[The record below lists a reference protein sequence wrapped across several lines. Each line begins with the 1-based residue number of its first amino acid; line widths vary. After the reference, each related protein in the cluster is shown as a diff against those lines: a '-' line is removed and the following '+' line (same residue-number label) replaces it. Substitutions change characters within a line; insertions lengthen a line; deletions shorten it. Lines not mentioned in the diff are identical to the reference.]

1 MEIVHKAGDV
11 FMNPPPVACGDDID
25 RMGHLG
31 SWAQNDAQ
39 LAMGG
44 IGEEAGFC
52 GMDNIR
58 DLSI

>member
-11 FMNPPPVACGDDID
+11 FMNPPPVACGDAID
-25 RMGHLG
+25 RIDSLG

-44 IGEEAGFC
+44 IGEEAGF
-52 GMDNIR
+52 
-58 DLSI
+58 